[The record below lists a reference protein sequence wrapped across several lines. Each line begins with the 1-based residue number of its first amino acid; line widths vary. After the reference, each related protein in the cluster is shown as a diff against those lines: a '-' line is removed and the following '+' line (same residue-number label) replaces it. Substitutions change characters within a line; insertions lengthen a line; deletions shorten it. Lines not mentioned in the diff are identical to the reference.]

1 MNLNIMMAPTRFFLA
16 LAAVFILTD
25 LQAQHAVSIDTLNLQ
40 YRKSLIIDYG
50 LRAAKVESEFAS
62 LTDRSVRN
70 QTLKVYKSRKK
81 DVEEQINKGL
91 FFGDNSYTTFLKSQ
105 LDVIEKA
112 NPNWKEINQ
121 VTILVAAAENPNAS
135 ASAEGYVV
143 FNLPMFLRARNQFT
157 IAYVLC
163 HEIAHR
169 LLNHSY
175 TSVVA
180 SAELNT
186 SSDIKAK
193 TSSIK
198 KNKYNKGKMA
208 SELFR
213 QIVYEDR
220 KTSRSVEFQADS
232 LGYVLFAKAFPE
244 AKSEAVNSL
253 LWLSDIDKDKDS
265 ISILHYQKVFSTPNQ
280 PFNMKWLEKDE
291 ISDYTY
297 DKTPKFWTID
307 SLKTHPDCELR
318 AERMT
323 ELFKVEENIPR
334 PANAGF
340 AELKKSAPF
349 DYIYSLHY
357 LKSYGLSLYHCL
369 LQLQTNPEDKWLRQM
384 TGQNLEK
391 LQELQNLYRL
401 NEALETPDPQYS
413 TSYNTFLHLIREM
426 RKSELNEIITYYKSI

>member
-1 MNLNIMMAPTRFFLA
+1 MALMRFFWA
-16 LAAVFILTD
+16 LIAVFFFTD
-25 LQAQHAVSIDTLNLQ
+25 LRAQKAVLIDTLNLQ
-40 YRKSLIIDYG
+40 YRKSLFDDFG
-50 LRAAKVESEFAS
+50 SRAAKVESKFAS
-62 LTDRSVRN
+62 LPERNVRN
-70 QTLKVYKSRKK
+70 QTLKMYKTRKK

-91 FFGDNSYTTFLKSQ
+91 FFGDNLYETFLKSQ
-105 LDVIEKA
+105 LDIIEKA

-121 VTILVAAAENPNAS
+121 VKVLVAAAENPNAS
-135 ASAEGYVV
+135 ASAEGYIV
-143 FNLPMFLRARNQFT
+143 FNLPMFLRATNHYT

-163 HEIAHR
+163 HELAHR

-186 SSDIKAK
+186 SSDFKAK

-198 KNKYNKGKMA
+198 KNRYNKGKMA

-220 KTSRSVEFQADS
+220 KASRSVEFQADS

-244 AKSEAVNSL
+244 AKYEALNSL

-265 ISILHYQKVFSTPNQ
+265 ISISHYQKVLSTPNQ
-280 PFNMKWLEKDE
+280 PFKMKWLEKDE

-318 AERMT
+318 AQRMT
-323 ELFKVEENIPR
+323 ELFQIEKKNAKNENSD
-334 PANAGF
+334 F
-340 AELKKSAPF
+340 TKLKKSAQF
-349 DYIYSLHY
+349 DFIYSLHY
-357 LKSYGLSLYHCL
+357 LKSYGMSLYHCL
-369 LQLQTNPEDKWLRQM
+369 QQLQTNPEDKWLRQM

-391 LQELQNLYRL
+391 LQGLQNQYRL

-413 TSYNTFLHLIREM
+413 ASYNTFLHLIREM